1 MATLHQNKKCDVIAH
16 TLTSCGIPIW
26 NGIPEKIIQDLRA
39 NGYKIKK
46 IKNKGLQLSWQS
58 SGLLIRWS
66 RVRTP
71 EDPLWKH

>member
-26 NGIPEKIIQDLRA
+26 SGIPEKIIQDLRA

-46 IKNKGLQLSWQS
+46 IKNKGL
-58 SGLLIRWS
+58 
-66 RVRTP
+66 
-71 EDPLWKH
+71 